1 MPSVALRFKNSRRR
15 TFRIPELMSASDG
28 LHSHDL
34 FILTTSEQ
42 LASQTKTHDCHAE
55 RQRSMLVFYSPLA
68 TRDSSAEFIL
78 SKIEGPQNDTCAVIR
93 VFAKAQLQ
101 LRKDPSWSE
110 P

>member
-1 MPSVALRFKNSRRR
+1 
-15 TFRIPELMSASDG
+15 MSASDG
-28 LHSHDL
+28 LHSRDL
-34 FILTTSEQ
+34 FILFTSEQ

-93 VFAKAQLQ
+93 VSPKPSFNCG
-101 LRKDPSWSE
+101 RNPSWS
-110 P
+110 